1 MWDPTNFFV
10 LATTFLEMWKRREAI
25 LKWEWDLVD
34 NVDAAEVRPEFES
47 EVKGRRFFLS
57 IHYIFIHLF

>member
-1 MWDPTNFFV
+1 
-10 LATTFLEMWKRREAI
+10 MWKRREAI

-34 NVDAAEVRPEFES
+34 NVEAAEVRPEFES

>member
-1 MWDPTNFFV
+1 
-10 LATTFLEMWKRREAI
+10 MWKRREAI

-47 EVKGRRFFLS
+47 EVKGRRFLS
-57 IHYIFIHLF
+57 IHYIFIHLYLSKII